1 MFAAILLCGGMA
13 VSAAAPADDGAAPLW
28 MRYPKISPDGTMIA
42 FSYRGDIYYV
52 PVSGGN
58 DSRTIA
64 FVSDRFGGM
73 DIFTVGTGG
82 GNAVRITTHSGT
94 ETPLAFSPDDK
105 YIYFSA
111 AIQDP
116 ASSAMW
122 SSLSGEV
129 RRRASGT
136 GDSYSCMLRKL
147 RT

>member
-13 VSAAAPADDGAAPLW
+13 VSAAASADD
-28 MRYPKISPDGTMIA
+28 SPDGTMIA

-52 PVSGGN
+52 PVSGGEAVRLTSSASFESQPVWSN

-122 SSLSGEV
+122 SSSWVTELY
-129 RRRASGT
+129 R
-136 GDSYSCMLRKL
+136 SCMLREL